1 MAERAR
7 AWLSNA
13 PPFSSGVSS
22 SVVVK
27 LNVDGSRCH
36 RRLEAGSGGWSGA
49 GTRCSLLL
57 LPILLGESV
66 DNSWT
71 CRDNVLRGAT
81 KASAADAVRASRDV
95 E

>member
-7 AWLSNA
+7 AWLSSA
-13 PPFSSGVSS
+13 PPFSSGVRS

-36 RRLEAGSGGWSGA
+36 RRLEAGNGGWYGA

-57 LPILLGESV
+57 LLISSGERVERNRICV
-66 DNSWT
+66 DNA
-71 CRDNVLRGAT
+71 LRGAT
-81 KASAADAVRASRDV
+81 KASAADADRASRDV